1 VLFPLPP
8 LVMVEHDW
16 TPSTVTLAHLQKL
29 VKQGF
34 LMAVDLTGCY
44 VPEDP
49 TFPTHA
55 KGYVVSFVV
64 FYEWGFSTPSHQFFR
79 LLLRYYGL

>member
-1 VLFPLPP
+1 
-8 LVMVEHDW
+8 
-16 TPSTVTLAHLQKL
+16 
-29 VKQGF
+29 
-34 LMAVDLTGCY
+34 MAVDLTGCY

-64 FYEWGFSTPSHQFFR
+64 FYERGFSTPSHQFFR